1 MGPFTKNTLSRESS
15 PKAVKTVPKVV
26 TSNVSKK
33 QVPASAKKHTPSKL
47 GELGFK
53 SFSSTASTTASK
65 EAGSADRN
73 DVVTFETIPDTAS
86 LPHSSIPIISAPST
100 LDSNFPP
107 TQEPIFSPLLDSNFP
122 PSSFDSSLNS
132 SVPDW
137 VLNFQKQFRDHEL
150 RFEKQESRLHHLE
163 SLIQENAQLKETV
176 AEQANLIAEL
186 RARLLAVPETESQV
200 EPMMVD
206 SLRDLSTNGSKWSTA
221 PSTAIITS
229 TPQIPTVKPTKIVQV
244 KPTFAQVA
252 SQSTAKPARAKRTP
266 AKKVLSSTKLATVAR
281 PFVTSQDG
289 PTGFKYVYIGRSRKI
304 TRADTRSRFKL
315 VGIDNSRI
323 LDINFPAHGV
333 IGVLVHLQYVEK
345 FASVMK
351 KIGADLIN
359 DFDPLDPAN
368 LADPL
373 YNSYTTEAREDTAFN
388 LQHNRCINALTHL
401 RNTKPYQV
409 KPVGYSFVELGFI
422 SVEDVLAC
430 ASSNPPD
437 PKAKSHSDIG
447 ALFNVPKD
455 NGNTPA
461 TSTPSLP
468 EGIVVE
474 DDQQMEHDSDGDM
487 QEANYES
494 PEEAI

>member
-15 PKAVKTVPKVV
+15 PKAVKTVPKGV

-86 LPHSSIPIISAPST
+86 PPLNSNPIISVPST
-100 LDSNFPP
+100 LDSYFPP

-122 PSSFDSSLNS
+122 PSTFDSSLNS

-150 RFEKQESRLHHLE
+150 RFEKQESRLHNLE

-186 RARLLAVPETESQV
+186 RARLLAVPETESQA

-229 TPQIPTVKPTKIVQV
+229 TPKIPTV

-437 PKAKSHSDIG
+437 PKAKPHSDIG

-455 NGNTPA
+455 KGN
-461 TSTPSLP
+461 TPSLP
-468 EGIVVE
+468 EENVVD
-474 DDQQMEHDSDGDM
+474 DDQQMEHDSDGEM

-494 PEEAI
+494 PDEAI